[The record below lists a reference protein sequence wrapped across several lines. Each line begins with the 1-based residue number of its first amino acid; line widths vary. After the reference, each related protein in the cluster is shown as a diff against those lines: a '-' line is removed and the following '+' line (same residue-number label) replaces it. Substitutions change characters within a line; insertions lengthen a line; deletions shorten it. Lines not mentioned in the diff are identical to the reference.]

1 MHRCHLLTRAAIV
14 VSVCAAPAG
23 TSAQGAIDRGAAVA
37 VALGEFRTPNGPI
50 VEVVGGLGCRP
61 RAPAAAMGCSDPQ
74 SDSVLVR
81 FARDH
86 GAALVDGHAPDPV
99 CRWDE
104 SAVQGRKGLR
114 LSVHVLESAAG
125 DGAMRINVETRCTR
139 PTSFRQLF
147 LHSVSY
153 PFHRVGGDWKGRGNA
168 ITVIS

>member
-1 MHRCHLLTRAAIV
+1 MARFDILTRAAIV

-23 TSAQGAIDRGAAVA
+23 TWAQGAIDRGAAVA
-37 VALGEFRTPNGPI
+37 IALGEFRTPNGPI

-61 RAPAAAMGCSDPQ
+61 RAPAAAVGCSDAQ

-81 FARDH
+81 FAQGH
-86 GAALVDGHAPDPV
+86 GAALVEGHAPDPV

-104 SAVQGRKGLR
+104 SVVQGRKGLW
-114 LSVHVLESAAG
+114 LSVHVLESAEG
-125 DGAMRINVETRCTR
+125 DGALRIYVETRCTS

-147 LHSVSY
+147 LHGVSY
-153 PFHRVGGDWKGRGNA
+153 PFYRVDGDWKRRGSA